1 MQGQPA
7 MDDHQFH
14 QLLEHFGYSREG
26 YRRVRKG
33 VKKRLRQHMQALGCL
48 RLSGYLETIERDP
61 HRRSECLRC
70 LSVPISRFMRDGAF
84 WKILKAKAL
93 PDLAD
98 RFGGS
103 LSVWS
108 AGCACGEE
116 VYSLVISARIDEGST
131 VADAVKL
138 AILATDRNPVN
149 LARARDGIYPASS
162 FREMDAAQLARH
174 FIPLH
179 GGRRYRIR
187 PELQPGICWLCCD
200 ISRLPVN
207 ISFQLILL
215 RNNIL
220 TYLQPDAQIKALT
233 RVLGHLQPGGLL
245 VVGQRERLPTGVVGL
260 QARYGLPFVYA
271 AVSGRKGWRQ
281 AGG

>member
-1 MQGQPA
+1 

-14 QLLEHFGYSREG
+14 RLLEHFGYSREG

-33 VKKRLRQHMQALGCL
+33 VKKRLRRHMQTLGCQ
-48 RLSGYLETIERDP
+48 RISCYLEAIERNP

-70 LSVPISRFMRDGAF
+70 LSVPISRFMRDGAL
-84 WKILKAKAL
+84 WDILKTRAL
-93 PDLAD
+93 PDLAE

-116 VYSLVISARIDEGST
+116 VYSLAISARIDEPSA
-131 VADAVKL
+131 VAEAVKL
-138 AILATDRNPVN
+138 SILATDRNPAN
-149 LARARDGIYPASS
+149 LVRAREGIYPASS
-162 FREMDAAQLARH
+162 FREMDPKQLARH
-174 FIPLH
+174 FIPLR

-187 PELQPGICWLCCD
+187 PELQPGIYWLCCD

-220 TYLQPDAQIKALT
+220 TYLEPDAQKKVLT

-245 VVGQRERLPTGVVGL
+245 VVGQRERLPTDVDGFQV
-260 QARYGLPFVYA
+260 RYGLPFVYA
-271 AVSGRKGWRQ
+271 SVSGRKRLRK